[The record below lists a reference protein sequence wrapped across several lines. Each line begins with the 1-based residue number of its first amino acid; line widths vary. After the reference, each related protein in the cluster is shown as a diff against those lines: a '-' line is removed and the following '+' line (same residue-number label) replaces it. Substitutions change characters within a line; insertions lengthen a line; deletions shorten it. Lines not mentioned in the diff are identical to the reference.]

1 MQEEIEQK
9 TVNLMIST
17 TKLTMKTLAQ
27 IALKYLNHRKT
38 RVGKHTVKQLL
49 RQGQGISSVDVA
61 KTDLKEFEKE
71 ARKYGIDY
79 AVRKDM
85 TADPPKYLV
94 FFKARDADVMT
105 AAFQEYTKR
114 VLDREKKPSILAQLK
129 KLQALVMELPGKVMR
144 REKEKEQSL

>member
-27 IALKYLNHRKT
+27 IALKYLNHRKM

-129 KLQALVMELPGKVMR
+129 KLQALVMELPGKMR